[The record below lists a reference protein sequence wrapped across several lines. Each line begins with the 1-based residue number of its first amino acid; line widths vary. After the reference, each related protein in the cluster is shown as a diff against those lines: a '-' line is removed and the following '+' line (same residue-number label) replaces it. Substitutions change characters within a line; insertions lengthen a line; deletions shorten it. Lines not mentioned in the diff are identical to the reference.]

1 MAALVLVVRS
11 WAERDGTLEVKLMG
25 FDVTPRLRVLVADG
39 RRERFQQVRDT
50 VTSLGHEVAGVGDL
64 ANVSSLTA
72 SVSPDVAVV
81 VVSEGSTRAL
91 KLIRQIVA
99 EATCPVIAILD
110 VQDPAFV
117 KEAAKIG
124 IFAYIVGA
132 EDPDELQSSIDISL
146 RRFAEYHNL
155 EGAFGRRAITERAK
169 GILMERHS
177 IGEEDAFNMLREQ
190 ARRTNRK
197 VVDVATSV
205 TQSHRLLP
213 DSAGGGAPGEE
224 APPSGREPHP

>member
-1 MAALVLVVRS
+1 
-11 WAERDGTLEVKLMG
+11 MG
-25 FDVTPRLRVLVADG
+25 YEVTPRLRVLVADG
-39 RRERFQQVRDT
+39 RRERFDQVVDT
-50 VTSLGHEVAGVGDL
+50 VTSLGHEVVGAGDL
-64 ANVSSLTA
+64 ADVSSLTA
-72 SVSPDVAVV
+72 SVTPDVAIA
-81 VVSEGSTRAL
+81 VVSEGSARAL

-99 EATCPVIAILD
+99 EAACPVIAILD

-132 EDPDELQSSIDISL
+132 EDPDEFQSSIDISL
-146 RRFAEYHNL
+146 RRFSEYHNL

-213 DSAGGGAPGEE
+213 GNTGGGSSGEE
-224 APPSGREPHP
+224 SPRSSSEPPR